1 MKMFESRKV
10 ISCRMNRL
18 AQTVCFLRRCRSHC
32 VVLLAFLFFADRDN
46 HVQAGIPP
54 SQLQYSYSLA
64 SLFLPQGRTNPVVT
78 AVNDNP
84 PPHVKSGDLFVSHP
98 KIHKTFLLSRI
109 IQSIEQSLK
118 ACEEPVDD
126 EDLQQGEIISE
137 YYQIVGTQ
145 LRSETDSFR
154 RIASRIPEANDEQV
168 KKFIELT
175 ETLSI
180 NICRYTSEDRYMMDD
195 IDEQNEISTEI
206 AGALCAPVVPRMSRL
221 TVTSGGARNNRH
233 FSTLVES
240 GGIPQITDF
249 SADGCLKEF
258 DCTLDLPE
266 TNQMISFHRLQA

>member
-145 LRSETDSFR
+145 LRRD
-154 RIASRIPEANDEQV
+154 
-168 KKFIELT
+168 
-175 ETLSI
+175 
-180 NICRYTSEDRYMMDD
+180 
-195 IDEQNEISTEI
+195 
-206 AGALCAPVVPRMSRL
+206 
-221 TVTSGGARNNRH
+221 
-233 FSTLVES
+233 
-240 GGIPQITDF
+240 
-249 SADGCLKEF
+249 
-258 DCTLDLPE
+258 
-266 TNQMISFHRLQA
+266 